1 MPRATHT
8 DNGPIRLVH
17 VDDCWECGAMNS
29 MRITENEV
37 YQFIRCTSC
46 QYEDQYGILH
56 SEPLNDERV
65 SQ

>member
-1 MPRATHT
+1 
-8 DNGPIRLVH
+8 
-17 VDDCWECGAMNS
+17 MNS